1 MRIAIYSTKS
11 YDRTFFSAAD
21 LKGHDFTFL
30 EPRLTAETVSLAEG
44 QDAVCVFVHD
54 RVDAGV
60 LEQLAAYGCRLVAIR
75 AAGYNNVDL
84 KAAERVGIEVVRVP
98 AYSPDGVAEF
108 TVGLMMTLNRGMH
121 RAHDRI
127 RRGNFSLDGLMG
139 FNMAGKTVGV
149 VGTGKIGQS
158 VASILRGFRCKVIA
172 YDVHEVDSMKEAGV
186 TYTDL
191 ETLLSTADII
201 TLHVPLLEQ
210 TRHLVNRESIRHM
223 KKGVMLI
230 NTSRGEL
237 IHTGDVVEGLK
248 SGKVGSLGMD
258 VYEDEEGIFFEDHS
272 NSIVADDLL
281 MRLTTFPN
289 VILTSH
295 QAFFTR
301 EAMENI
307 VQRTLGSIFQFAES
321 GTCDPQ
327 CRLTNS
333 ETA

>member
-1 MRIAIYSTKS
+1 MQVAIYSTKP
-11 YDRTFFSAAD
+11 YDRRFFESVETP
-21 LKGHDFTFL
+21 GHEFTFL
-30 EPRLTAETVSLAEG
+30 EPRLTAETAILARGHE
-44 QDAVCVFVHD
+44 AVCVFVHD
-54 RVDAGV
+54 MVDATV
-60 LEQLAAYGCRLVAIR
+60 LRQLAETGCRLVAIR

-84 KAAERVGIEVVRVP
+84 EAAERVGIEVVRVP

-108 TVGLMMTLNRGMH
+108 TIGLMMTLNRGMH

-127 RRGNFSLDGLMG
+127 RRGNFSLEGLMG

-149 VGTGKIGQS
+149 IGTGKIGES
-158 VASILRGFRCKVIA
+158 VANILLGFRCKVIA
-172 YDVHEVDSMKEAGV
+172 YDVNEAESLKRAGV
-186 TYTDL
+186 AYSDL
-191 ETLLSTADII
+191 DTLLSTSDII
-201 TLHVPLLEQ
+201 TLHVPLLKQ
-210 TRHLVNRESIRHM
+210 TRHLINADSIRLM

-237 IHTGDVVEGLK
+237 IDTPAVIAALKTGQ
-248 SGKVGSLGMD
+248 VGSLGID

-272 NSIVADDLL
+272 NSVVADDQL

-307 VQRTLGSIFQFAES
+307 VRRTLDSITQFAES
-321 GTCDPQ
+321 GTCDPK
-327 CRLTNS
+327 CLLTKN
-333 ETA
+333 T